1 MDNIFILLIV
11 ALTSFVVYQVT
22 KTNRN
27 EKKLSEAIRA
37 FFEWIGMFSLFFVV
51 NLMIGVVVVFL
62 IRTFTPRFVA
72 LYSLQNFLLLFLSA
86 VQAFVFHHSWRRL

>member
-11 ALTSFVVYQVT
+11 ALTSFVAYQAA
-22 KTNRN
+22 KTHP
-27 EKKLSEAIRA
+27 EKMSEAIRA
-37 FFEWIGMFSLFFVV
+37 FFEWMGMFSLFFVV
-51 NLMIGVVVVFL
+51 NLTIGVVVVFL

-72 LYSLQNFLLLFLSA
+72 LYSLENFLLLFLSA